1 MVKVLKFSATW
12 CGPCRALTPVFD
24 QVKKEISGA
33 NYIDID
39 VDQNQALA
47 QAYSITGVPS
57 VVIEKD
63 GVVVNTI
70 RGANPKTTYV
80 KAITEVL

>member
-1 MVKVLKFSATW
+1 MVKVLKFSAAW
-12 CGPCRALTPVFD
+12 CGPCKALSPVFE
-24 QVKKEISGA
+24 QIKREISGV

-39 VDQNQALA
+39 VDTHPELV
-47 QAYSITGVPS
+47 QAYSVTGVPF

-63 GVVVNTI
+63 GVVVNQI

-80 KAITEVL
+80 NAIQQLL

>member
-1 MVKVLKFSATW
+1 MVKVLKFSAAW
-12 CGPCRALTPVFD
+12 CGPCRALSPVFE
-24 QVKKEISGA
+24 QVKKEISGV

-39 VDQNQALA
+39 VDTHPELV
-47 QAYSITGVPS
+47 QAYSVTGVPL

-63 GVVVNTI
+63 GVVVNQI

-80 KAITEVL
+80 NALQQLL

>member
-12 CGPCRALTPVFD
+12 CGPCRALSPVFE
-24 QVKKEISGA
+24 QVKQEISGV

-39 VDQNQALA
+39 VDTQPELV
-47 QAYSITGVPS
+47 QAYSVTGVPL

-63 GVVVNTI
+63 GVVAELI
-70 RGANPKTTYV
+70 RGANPKSVYTN
-80 KAITEVL
+80 AIQKLL